1 MVRKKCPGSQKAKA
15 SNSLVSLTECVT
27 LGKLLDLPGLELFLF
42 VIREI
47 GIRSLILNHDC
58 ALEALGSYAQTLPSD
73 SDLIFKH
80 SPLWV
85 SGDVGVKHHQQENS
99 RLSGAASFL
108 LYFSLP
114 SAGWVLMTEPCR
126 LSYSFCWICLTH
138 VIIQNSE
145 SWGVLGGSTSPSK
158 PPHVASAHPLK
169 HGAPC
174 SSSPLL
180 FSLYGWACLNFC
192 AM

>member
-80 SPLWV
+80 SPL
-85 SGDVGVKHHQQENS
+85 
-99 RLSGAASFL
+99 
-108 LYFSLP
+108 
-114 SAGWVLMTEPCR
+114 
-126 LSYSFCWICLTH
+126 
-138 VIIQNSE
+138 
-145 SWGVLGGSTSPSK
+145 
-158 PPHVASAHPLK
+158 
-169 HGAPC
+169 
-174 SSSPLL
+174 
-180 FSLYGWACLNFC
+180 
-192 AM
+192 